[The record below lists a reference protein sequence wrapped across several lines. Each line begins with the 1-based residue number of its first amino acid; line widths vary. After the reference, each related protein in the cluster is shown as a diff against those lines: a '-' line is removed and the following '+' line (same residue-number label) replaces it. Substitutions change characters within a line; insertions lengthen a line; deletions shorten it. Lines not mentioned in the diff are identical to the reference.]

1 MDESKRQLWEAR
13 FEEQANSGM
22 TVDAWCTSKQLNKYT
37 YYYWKQRVRKAKM
50 EPMKKEI
57 AAPLFA
63 KLEMPAA
70 SDERIPAA
78 GLIIRWRGFELIL
91 SDHRDIS
98 LATQFIRQLSQS

>member
-70 SDERIPAA
+70 SDERIPATD
-78 GLIIRWRGFELIL
+78 LIIRWRSFELVL
-91 SDHRDIS
+91 SDPYDIS

>member
-70 SDERIPAA
+70 SDETTQAS
-78 GLIIRWRGFELIL
+78 GLIIRSKPRKKGAY
-91 SDHRDIS
+91 S
-98 LATQFIRQLSQS
+98 LVEIPNECAPTPLTTF